1 MAEKEKLERLRAKRG
16 GNRGAFTKK
25 LKDEK
30 TLLDGIKENQD
41 IDDIQ
46 KGQLKVLR
54 QFLEQKKKVLHEYD
68 EQILDLCPVQEIDKE
83 IEEADDIHAKIND
96 VLNIITDK
104 LSVSVTQNASA
115 TSHSNAN
122 TAPGLQHSESTTVA
136 PKLPKLILQKFKG
149 EITEFQSFWD
159 AFNSTI
165 DQNSGIPNTDKFKHL
180 KALLEGPPA
189 RLLQGLLL
197 TDANY
202 AQARALLEEQYIKP
216 QVIISAHMDNIL
228 KLNPCSNDKPHQMR
242 YIFDQIRVQIR
253 GLESLGVKTESYGQ
267 LLIPIIVS
275 KLPLD
280 MRLQVSRQ
288 SSKKVWEIDEL
299 LALIQKEI
307 EARETTE
314 LVKLT
319 QTDRN
324 SKDAANSYQG
334 RQRSQGPATAST
346 LYMRSNEVDQKVVI
360 VCVYCKQ
367 QHFSASCETVKDI
380 NQRKNILLRDRRC
393 FTCLKTGH
401 LSKNCRS
408 TRKCRKCSGNHH
420 QSICHKDYQ
429 DVKQGAGD
437 TPTV

>member
-54 QFLEQKKKVLHEYD
+54 QFLGQKKKVLYEYD

-83 IEEADDIHAKIND
+83 IEEANDIHAKIND
-96 VLNIITDK
+96 VLNMITDK

-115 TSHSNAN
+115 SHSNAN

-136 PKLPKLILQKFKG
+136 PNLPKLILQNFKG

-180 KALLEGPPA
+180 KALLEGAPA
-189 RLLQGLLL
+189 RLLQGLPL
-197 TDANY
+197 TGWNY

-216 QVIISAHMDNIL
+216 QVIISTHMVNIL

-267 LLIPIIVS
+267 LLIPIIMS

-299 LALIQKEI
+299 LVLIQKEI

-346 LYMRSNEVDQKVVI
+346 LYTRSNEVDQKVVI

-380 NQRKNILLRDRRC
+380 N
-393 FTCLKTGH
+393 
-401 LSKNCRS
+401 
-408 TRKCRKCSGNHH
+408 
-420 QSICHKDYQ
+420 
-429 DVKQGAGD
+429 
-437 TPTV
+437 

>member
-1 MAEKEKLERLRAKRG
+1 M
-16 GNRGAFTKK
+16 
-25 LKDEK
+25 
-30 TLLDGIKENQD
+30 
-41 IDDIQ
+41 
-46 KGQLKVLR
+46 
-54 QFLEQKKKVLHEYD
+54 
-68 EQILDLCPVQEIDKE
+68 
-83 IEEADDIHAKIND
+83 
-96 VLNIITDK
+96 
-104 LSVSVTQNASA
+104 
-115 TSHSNAN
+115 
-122 TAPGLQHSESTTVA
+122 TT

-165 DQNSGIPNTDKFKHL
+165 DQNSGTPNTDKFKHL

-189 RLLQGLLL
+189 RLLQGLPL

-228 KLNPCSNDKPHQMR
+228 KLNPSSNDKPHQMR
-242 YIFDQIRVQIR
+242 YIFNQIRVQIR
-253 GLESLGVKTESYGQ
+253 GLESLGIKTESYGQ
-267 LLIPIIVS
+267 LLIPIIMS

-314 LVKLT
+314 LVKLK

-346 LYMRSNEVDQKVVI
+346 LYMRSNEVL
-360 VCVYCKQ
+360 
-367 QHFSASCETVKDI
+367 E
-380 NQRKNILLRDRRC
+380 
-393 FTCLKTGH
+393 
-401 LSKNCRS
+401 
-408 TRKCRKCSGNHH
+408 
-420 QSICHKDYQ
+420 
-429 DVKQGAGD
+429 
-437 TPTV
+437 